1 MLAIIPLVIAFFAM
15 LTFWAWLTPYL
26 FSLVPEAW
34 WVVLAI
40 IGLAAKIASF
50 LLEFLGLVYLFDFL
64 TLPLQARFSTKAELL
79 KFKQIQ
85 TGRFRHII
93 KASVEKELVPTNHQ
107 PEEVVITVAATRRA
121 LINAL
126 RPLPGQVE

>member
-1 MLAIIPLVIAFFAM
+1 MI
-15 LTFWAWLTPYL
+15 TFWGWLTPYL
-26 FSLVPEAW
+26 FSHVPEAW

-40 IGLAAKIASF
+40 TLLAAKIALL

-64 TLPLQARFSTKAELL
+64 TLPFQARFSTKAEIL

-85 TGRFRHII
+85 IGRFRHII

-126 RPLPGQVE
+126 RPLAGQV

>member
-1 MLAIIPLVIAFFAM
+1 MLALLPLVMAFFTM
-15 LTFWAWLTPYL
+15 ITFWGWLTPYL
-26 FSLVPEAW
+26 FSHVPEAW

-40 IGLAAKIASF
+40 TLLAARIALL
-50 LLEFLGLVYLFDFL
+50 LLEFLGLIYLFDFL
-64 TLPLQARFSTKAELL
+64 TLPFQARFSTKKETL
-79 KFKQIQ
+79 KFRQIQ
-85 TGRFRHII
+85 IGRFRHII

-126 RPLPGQVE
+126 RPLAGQV